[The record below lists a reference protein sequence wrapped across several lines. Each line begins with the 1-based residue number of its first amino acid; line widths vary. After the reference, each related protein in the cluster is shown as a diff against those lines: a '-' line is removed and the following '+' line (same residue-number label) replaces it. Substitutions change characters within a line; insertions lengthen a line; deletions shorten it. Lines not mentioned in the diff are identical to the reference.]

1 MIWEIGFLLGQTDRG
16 QEGLAAHF
24 YGDHQHFRSLDFP
37 TDLFSWNVGDRNV
50 HSCPGLWATLKHGF

>member
-16 QEGLAAHF
+16 QEGLAA
-24 YGDHQHFRSLDFP
+24 LDFP